1 VAPLGTTPSQTVGPF
16 FHFGLLHEGW
26 SADAVAPQTP
36 GAVVLAG
43 RVLDGDGEPVPDAML
58 EIWQAEPDG
67 AIGDGRGLFARVAT
81 DAEGAFAFTTVKPGT
96 VPGADGLPQ
105 APHIAM
111 SVFARGVL
119 RRLATRVYFPD
130 EERANAADP
139 VLSAVPDPEARARLV
154 ARPEGGARLRFD
166 VRLQGDGETP
176 FFDV

>member
-1 VAPLGTTPSQTVGPF
+1 MAPLATTPSQTVGPF
-16 FHFGLLHEGW
+16 FEFALLHEGW

-43 RVLDGDGEPVPDAML
+43 RVLDGDGQPVPDAML

-67 AIGDGRGLFARVAT
+67 AIGDGRGLFARAGT
-81 DAEGAFAFTTVKPGT
+81 DADGAFAFTTVKPGS
-96 VPGADGLPQ
+96 VPGRDGRPQ

-119 RRLATRVYFPD
+119 HRLATRVYFPD
-130 EERANAADP
+130 EEQANATDP
-139 VLSAVPDPEARARLV
+139 VLSAIGDPEARAALV
-154 ARPEGGARLRFD
+154 ARPEGAARLGFD
-166 VRLQGDGETP
+166 VRLQGEGETP

>member
-16 FHFGLLHEGW
+16 FDFGLLDEGW

-67 AIGDGRGLFARVAT
+67 AIGDGRGLFARVGT
-81 DAEGAFAFTTVKPGT
+81 DADGAFAFTTVKPGT
-96 VPGADGLPQ
+96 VPGADGRPQ

-119 RRLATRVYFPD
+119 HRLATRVYFPD
-130 EERANAADP
+130 EERANATDP

-154 ARPEGGARLRFD
+154 ARPEGDALLRFD